1 MSFIVSTDAAADLS
15 LDYIKKNN
23 IKVISMKYTLG
34 KEEYTFGNGEKGL
47 SISEFY
53 KSIKSGVQA
62 KTMLINTEQHKEH
75 FIELFKLGLDIIHIP
90 LSSGLSGTS
99 ECAMKAVEELKAD
112 YPERRIAV
120 IDFKGASMGQGLFVD
135 YLAVMRDC
143 GKTFDEAKAWAQ
155 ENALRL
161 CHYFTVDD
169 LGHLRRGGRISGFS
183 SFVGSILKIK
193 PLLHVDN
200 DGKLVPIT
208 KIIGRKKA
216 LHSLVE
222 KMKEKTDGQ
231 KQRVFISHGD
241 CIDDANEVARLVTES
256 FGITDITINYI
267 GQIIGLH
274 SGPGTVALFFMG
286 KER

>member
-1 MSFIVSTDAAADLS
+1 MSFIVSTDAAADLG
-15 LDYIKKNN
+15 LDYIKQKN

-34 KEEYTFGNGEKGL
+34 KEEYSFGNGEKGL
-47 SISEFY
+47 NISEFY
-53 KSIKSGVQA
+53 KTLKSGVQA
-62 KTMLINTEQHKEH
+62 KTMLVNTEQHKDH
-75 FIELFKLGLDIIHIP
+75 FIELFKLGLDIIHVP

-99 ECAMKAVEELKAD
+99 ACAEKAVEELRAD
-112 YPERRIAV
+112 YPDRKIAI

-135 YLAVMRDC
+135 YLAEMRDS
-143 GKTFDEAKAWAQ
+143 GKTFEETKKWAQ
-155 ENALRL
+155 ENALHL
-161 CHYFTVDD
+161 CHFFTVDD

-208 KIIGRKKA
+208 KIMGRKKA
-216 LHSLVE
+216 LHSLVDM
-222 KMKEKTDGQ
+222 MKEKTDGK

-241 CIDDANEVARLVTES
+241 CIEDANEVARLVTES
-256 FGITDITINYI
+256 FGITDITIGYI
-267 GQIIGLH
+267 GQIVGLH

-286 KER
+286 KDR